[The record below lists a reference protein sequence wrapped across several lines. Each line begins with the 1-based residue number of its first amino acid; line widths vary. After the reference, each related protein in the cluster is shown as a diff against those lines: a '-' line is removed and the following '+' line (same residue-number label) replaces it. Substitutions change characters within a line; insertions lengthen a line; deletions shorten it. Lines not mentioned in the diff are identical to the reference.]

1 LGPPKAHENWKPK
14 KPSEA
19 ELNKMLKQTPIWGS
33 KRELGGMGT
42 YFWALGKSLHSE
54 KSRAKHW
61 VKHTFGNIAKTR
73 AVRKGELVRG
83 MVSQGRPDLLR
94 LGLKVL
100 SSDSEVFVS

>member
-1 LGPPKAHENWKPK
+1 MGPPKAHENWKPK

-73 AVRKGELVRG
+73 AARNGELVRG
-83 MVSQGRPDLLR
+83 MVSQGRPDPLR
-94 LGLKVL
+94 LGVKVL
-100 SSDSEVFVS
+100 RSDSDFFV

>member
-1 LGPPKAHENWKPK
+1 
-14 KPSEA
+14 
-19 ELNKMLKQTPIWGS
+19 MLKKTSIWGS

-42 YFWALGKSLHSE
+42 YLWALGKSLHSE